1 MEPWRSGPTPHL
13 SGDALE
19 EYVFDRL
26 PDAETARFE
35 EHLLVCCGCRSALE
49 ETEGFIRAAKIAA
62 AEYQAN
68 PRRHWLD
75 FARFDRWPK
84 VVALAA
90 AVLIVAAI
98 LWPRDPAISAAT
110 VELIALRGGATPMAQ
125 ARAGAELDLKVDLTG
140 LPTLSAYRI
149 EIVNADG
156 RLAWTATA
164 APGGERI
171 LITHVPKR
179 LAQGIYWVRL
189 YSESGE
195 LLREFGLKLG

>member
-1 MEPWRSGPTPHL
+1 VELWRSGPTPHL

-26 PDAETARFE
+26 PEAEAAQFE
-35 EHLLVCCGCRSALE
+35 DHLLVCSGCRSALE
-49 ETEGFIRAAKIAA
+49 ETEGFIRAAKVAA

-75 FARFDRWPK
+75 FARFYHLPQ
-84 VVALAA
+84 LASLA
-90 AVLIVAAI
+90 AVLLVAVI
-98 LWPRDPAISAAT
+98 LWPRQPAISAAS

-125 ARAGAELDLKVDLTG
+125 ARAGAELDLKIDLTG
-140 LPTLSAYRI
+140 LLALPLYRI

-156 RLAWTATA
+156 RAAWTTTATGA
-164 APGGERI
+164 ERA
-171 LITHVPKR
+171 LTTRVPRR